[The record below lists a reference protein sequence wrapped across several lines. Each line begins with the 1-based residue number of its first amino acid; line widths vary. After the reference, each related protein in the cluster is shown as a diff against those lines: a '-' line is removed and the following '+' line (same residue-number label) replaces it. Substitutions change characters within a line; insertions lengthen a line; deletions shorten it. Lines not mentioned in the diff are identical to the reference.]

1 MHTIAPQFFNRS
13 TVIVAQELLGKRLV
27 REYHGKRLSGIIIE
41 TEAYQSD
48 DPACHAYN
56 KQCTARTKA
65 LFGPVGHSY
74 VYFTYGN
81 HYCLNIVSR
90 DPNMPSQPSPSNSK
104 VNRETG
110 NASAGAAGGVLIR
123 ALFPEEGI
131 EEMKKARQKDAIHQL
146 TSGPGKLTQAL
157 HITREQEHI
166 DITKRGQLYIE
177 EGIEIVP
184 DDIVA
189 TPRIGISRATEKLW
203 RFVLKS

>member
-1 MHTIAPQFFNRS
+1 MKRLLSKDFFNRS

-56 KQCTARTKA
+56 KQSTARTKA

-81 HYCLNIVSR
+81 HYCINIVSR
-90 DPNMPSQPSPSNSK
+90 DPHMPS
-104 VNRETG
+104 
-110 NASAGAAGGVLIR
+110 GGVLIR

-131 EEMKKARQKDAIHQL
+131 EEMKKARQKDDIHQL

-157 HITREQEHI
+157 HITRAQEHI
-166 DITKRGQLYIE
+166 DITKRGPLYIE
-177 EGIEIVP
+177 EGIEIAP
-184 DDIVA
+184 ADIEA

-203 RFVLKS
+203 RFVVKSFHTKKKK

>member
-1 MHTIAPQFFNRS
+1 MNRLLSKEFFNRS

-90 DPNMPSQPSPSNSK
+90 DPHMPS
-104 VNRETG
+104 
-110 NASAGAAGGVLIR
+110 GGVLIR

-166 DITKRGQLYIE
+166 DVTQRGPLYIE
-177 EGIEIVP
+177 EGIKISP
-184 DDIVA
+184 ADIEA

-203 RFVLKS
+203 RFMVKS